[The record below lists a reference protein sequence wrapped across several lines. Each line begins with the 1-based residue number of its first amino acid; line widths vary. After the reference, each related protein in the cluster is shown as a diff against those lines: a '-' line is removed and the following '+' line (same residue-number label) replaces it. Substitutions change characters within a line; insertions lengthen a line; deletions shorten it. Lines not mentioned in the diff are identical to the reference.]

1 MSQDTRRAAVV
12 IVGAGSA
19 GLAALRE
26 VRKRTDDYYLID
38 SGPLGTTC
46 ARVGCMPSKA
56 LIAVADDLA
65 RTRRFAAVG
74 IDGSEHLACDLP
86 RVLRHVRAERDRY
99 SGGMVEATH
108 ALAGDR
114 LIIGRARLD
123 GPRAVV
129 VGDLRIETDAVI
141 LATGAKPVV
150 PGPWRAFGERV
161 LTSEDIF
168 EREDLP
174 PRLAVIGLGAIG
186 LELGTALSR
195 LGREV
200 TGFEMRDT
208 VAGLSDP
215 DVARAAADAIG
226 AEMPLHLGQ
235 AVEIEPDDDAL
246 VVYSEAGAVRV
257 DAVIAATGVRPVI
270 ADLGLETLGVELD
283 DKGMPPVDPHALR
296 IGDTRVFLAGDANGL
311 LPLLHEAADDGYI
324 AGHNALAERQQDFC
338 RRTPLKLV
346 FSDPQIAVVGR
357 SLGELDRD
365 SISVG
370 TVDFGNQGRA
380 RLMGRNQGR
389 LALYIDRD
397 SRRVRGAE
405 MVAPDAEYLGH
416 QLALAIDR
424 GMSVD
429 ELLLQAFYHPTIVEG
444 LRTALRHAAD
454 DLEAISETRSPP
466 ICVGSPE
473 APLT

>member
-1 MSQDTRRAAVV
+1 MPQDTRRAAVV

-26 VRKRTDDYYLID
+26 VRKRTEDYYLVD

-65 RTRRFAAVG
+65 RTRRFAAIG

-99 SGGMVEATH
+99 TESMVSTTRSA
-108 ALAGDR
+108 AGER
-114 LIIGRARLD
+114 LIIGQARLD
-123 GPRAVV
+123 GPQMVC

-141 LATGAKPVV
+141 LATGAKPMV
-150 PGPWRAFGERV
+150 PGAWRAFGERV
-161 LTSEDIF
+161 ITSEDIF

-186 LELGTALSR
+186 IELGTALSR

-208 VAGLSDP
+208 IAGLSDP
-215 DVARAAADAIG
+215 EVARAAADTLG

-235 AVEIEPDDDAL
+235 AVEIEQGDDAL
-246 VVYSEAGAVRV
+246 IVRCEAAEVRV
-257 DAVIAATGVRPVI
+257 DAVIAATGVRPAI

-283 DKGMPPVDPHALR
+283 DHGMPPVDPQALR
-296 IGDTRVFLAGDANGL
+296 IGDTGVFMAGDANGM

-346 FSDPQIAVVGR
+346 FSDPQIAVAGR
-357 SLGELDRD
+357 SLAELDRD
-365 SISVG
+365 RIAIG
-370 TVDFGNQGRA
+370 TVDFSDQGRA

-397 SRRVRGAE
+397 SRRLRGSE

-416 QLALAIDR
+416 LLCQAIDR
-424 GMSVD
+424 GLSVD
-429 ELLLQAFYHPTIVEG
+429 ELLLQPFYHPTIVEG

-454 DLEAISETRSPP
+454 DLGAISETRSPP
-466 ICVGSPE
+466 ICAGSPE